1 MLVSLDLVHALLH
14 VSQIINMQAAQL
26 AADLAPTFSMFKMDI
41 YSSIL
46 CLLSAVDALA
56 VASSS
61 GQAAFPAS
69 ARAQPPDTLRGIPLN
84 HCCRVLQRRRGFRP
98 PCQRLLCQP
107 SLAPPLTLSH
117 PPRRCRSVAPPPR
130 RRHLA
135 ATSPPSPLNATI
147 ALSSTHPSTHPF
159 LSTPHSPFPSP
170 SLSPPPSCS
179 PSPSPPFPPLPLLFS
194 GVQARAACL
203 RCCAPPPCSVSC
215 ACASARARA
224 LRARRR
230 RWGRSGRLDYSGCW
244 FVWHYK

>member
-1 MLVSLDLVHALLH
+1 
-14 VSQIINMQAAQL
+14 MQAAHL
-26 AADLAPTFSMFKMDI
+26 AVDLAPTFSMFKMDI

-69 ARAQPPDTLRGIPLN
+69 ARAQPPDTLRGIPLEPL
-84 HCCRVLQRRRGFRP
+84 LQSPAAQARFP
-98 PCQRLLCQP
+98 ASLPAPIPTFP
-107 SLAPPLTLSH
+107 SAPTHPVP
-117 PPRRCRSVAPPPR
+117 PPRRCRRVAPPPR

-135 ATSPPSPLNATI
+135 AASPPSPLNATI
-147 ALSSTHPSTHPF
+147 ALSSTHPSTPPSS
-159 LSTPHSPFPSP
+159 LPTLSPFPSP
-170 SLSPPPSCS
+170 SLSPPAPPSRS
-179 PSPSPPFPPLPLLFS
+179 PSPSPPFPPPPLLFS

-224 LRARRR
+224 LRAVDAVR
-230 RWGRSGRLDYSGCW
+230 GAIGSIIARLL
-244 FVWHYK
+244 VRVAL

>member
-107 SLAPPLTLSH
+107 SLAPPH
-117 PPRRCRSVAPPPR
+117 PVPPPSPLPQR
-130 RRHLA
+130 RTAASPPPPRRHLA
-135 ATSPPSPLNATI
+135 AVASQRHHRPQLHTPLHTPLPLYSTLPLPLTLTLTSTLLLALPFAPLPPSP
-147 ALSSTHPSTHPF
+147 
-159 LSTPHSPFPSP
+159 
-170 SLSPPPSCS
+170 
-179 PSPSPPFPPLPLLFS
+179 PPLLQRS
-194 GVQARAACL
+194 GARGLPPMLCAAAVLGKLRVRFRARPRTARA
-203 RCCAPPPCSVSC
+203 
-215 ACASARARA
+215 
-224 LRARRR
+224 
-230 RWGRSGRLDYSGCW
+230 
-244 FVWHYK
+244 